1 MVGTRYNVGK
11 KEIKLTCERFPNRIE
26 NKRYLVLLL
35 ENLVRVRKLTKE
47 ILVFFKENKILY
59 NPIDV
64 LQNLFCSNF
73 IIDIEL

>member
-35 ENLVRVRKLTKE
+35 ENLVRECKKLFAMSGKYHGSKN
-47 ILVFFKENKILY
+47 I
-59 NPIDV
+59 
-64 LQNLFCSNF
+64 
-73 IIDIEL
+73 

>member
-35 ENLVRVRKLTKE
+35 ENLVSECKR
-47 ILVFFKENKILY
+47 
-59 NPIDV
+59 
-64 LQNLFCSNF
+64 LFTMSDKYHDGKNM
-73 IIDIEL
+73 

>member
-35 ENLVRVRKLTKE
+35 ENLVRECKKLFAMSDKYHDSKN
-47 ILVFFKENKILY
+47 I
-59 NPIDV
+59 
-64 LQNLFCSNF
+64 
-73 IIDIEL
+73 